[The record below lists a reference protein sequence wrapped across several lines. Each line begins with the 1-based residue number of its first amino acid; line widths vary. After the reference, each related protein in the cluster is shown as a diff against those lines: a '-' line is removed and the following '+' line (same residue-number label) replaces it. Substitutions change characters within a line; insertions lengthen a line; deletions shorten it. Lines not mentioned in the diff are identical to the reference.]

1 MSLPRYFDPLR
12 NRDFALLW
20 SGQAVSQLGDGVFTV
35 TLALEALAVDRN
47 ASGLSYVLAARLVPA
62 LLFTLLGGVLVDRF
76 PRRIALLASDTAQGV
91 AVAVMAV
98 LAATHSINLLGL
110 VLLALVFGLGDAVF
124 FPASI
129 AITPEL
135 VPSEQLVGA
144 SALNQ
149 TSTQL
154 ARVLIGPA
162 VGGIIVALLGT
173 AWGFAIDAASY
184 AVSVAAL
191 MTIKGGQAGPGGESS
206 NPLAEFREGLRFL
219 FSERWLWTT
228 ELGASVGNFVA
239 FSPLGALV
247 PLLVKQVLHGDGIAL
262 GLILA
267 AGGLGGVLASVLL
280 GNREPPRHR
289 LLALWIGWGLSGVGV
304 LGLGLVPNLWLA
316 AGVAFVT
323 YGLDAYGS
331 VLYDPLIQQGVPA
344 ELLGRVASVNYV
356 LSFALSPL
364 GLVAAGALAEAIGVR
379 ATLVI
384 GGAITALTTFIPF
397 LPGVKDPTLSRE
409 DRPARGA
416 AQLPECWPSHEDRL
430 EGTLRAHRRRSN
442 SQAKRYLA
450 I

>member
-1 MSLPRYFDPLR
+1 MSLPRYFAPLKH
-12 NRDFALLW
+12 RDFALLW

-35 TLALEALAVDRN
+35 TLALEALRVDRN
-47 ASGLSYVLAARLVPA
+47 PAGLSYVLAARLVPA
-62 LLFTLLGGVLVDRF
+62 LLFTLLGGVIVDRL
-76 PRRIALLASDTAQGV
+76 PRRAALLASDAAQGA
-91 AVAVMAV
+91 AVTAITV
-98 LAATHSINLLGL
+98 LAATRHVNLVGL
-110 VLLALVFGLGDAVF
+110 VLMALVFGLGDAVF
-124 FPASI
+124 FPASM

-135 VPSEQLVGA
+135 VPGGQLVGA

-162 VGGIIVALLGT
+162 AGGIIAGLLGT
-173 AWGFAIDAASY
+173 AWGFGIDAASF

-191 MTIKGGQAGPGGESS
+191 TAIKGGHARPGRESGR
-206 NPLAEFREGLRFL
+206 PIAEFREGLRFL

-247 PLLVKQVLHGDGIAL
+247 PLLVRQVLDGDGIAL

-280 GNREPPRHR
+280 GHREPPRHR
-289 LLALWIGWGLSGVGV
+289 LLALWTGWGLSGAGV

-316 AGVAFVT
+316 GGVAFVT

-364 GLVAAGALAEAIGVR
+364 GLVAAGALAETIGVR

-384 GGAITALTTFIPF
+384 GGGITALTTLIPF
-397 LPGVKDPTLSRE
+397 LPGVKDPALSQE
-409 DRPARGA
+409 SHPARG
-416 AQLPECWPSHEDRL
+416 
-430 EGTLRAHRRRSN
+430 
-442 SQAKRYLA
+442 
-450 I
+450 

>member
-1 MSLPRYFDPLR
+1 MGCGLARRWGIVEPVMSLPRYFEPLR

-35 TLALEALAVDRN
+35 TLALEALRVDRS

-62 LLFTLLGGVLVDRF
+62 LLFTLLGGVIVDRF
-76 PRRIALLASDTAQGV
+76 PRRIALLASDAAQGV
-91 AVAVMAV
+91 AVAVIAV
-98 LAATHSINLLGL
+98 LAATHNINLLGL
-110 VLLALVFGLGDAVF
+110 VLMALVFGLGDAVF
-124 FPASI
+124 FPASM

-135 VPSEQLVGA
+135 VSGGQLVGA

-162 VGGIIVALLGT
+162 VGGIIVGLLGT
-173 AWGFAIDAASY
+173 VWGFAIDAASY

-191 MTIKGGQAGPGGESS
+191 MTIKGGQARPGSESG
-206 NPLAEFREGLRFL
+206 NPIAEFREGLRFL
-219 FSERWLWTT
+219 FSQRWLWTT

-247 PLLVKQVLHGDGIAL
+247 PLLVRQVLNGDGIAL
-262 GLILA
+262 GFILA

-280 GNREPPRHR
+280 GHREPPRHR
-289 LLALWIGWGLSGVGV
+289 LVALWVGWGLSGVGV

-316 AGVAFVT
+316 GGVAFVT

-344 ELLGRVASVNYV
+344 ALLGRVASVNYV

-384 GGAITALTTFIPF
+384 GGGVTALTTLIPF
-397 LPGVKDPTLSRE
+397 LPGVKDPTLSKGG
-409 DRPARGA
+409 RPARVN
-416 AQLPECWPSHEDRL
+416 
-430 EGTLRAHRRRSN
+430 LR
-442 SQAKRYLA
+442 
-450 I
+450 

>member
-1 MSLPRYFDPLR
+1 MSLPRYFEPLR

-35 TLALEALAVDRN
+35 TLALEALRVDRS

-62 LLFTLLGGVLVDRF
+62 LLFVLLGGVVVDRF
-76 PRRIALLASDTAQGV
+76 PRRLALLASDAAQGI
-91 AVAVMAV
+91 AVTVIAVV
-98 LAATHSINLLGL
+98 AATGHVNLLWL
-110 VLLALVFGLGDAVF
+110 VILAVVFGLGDAVF
-124 FPASI
+124 FPAST

-135 VPSEQLVGA
+135 VPADQLVGA

-162 VGGIIVALLGT
+162 VGGIIVGLLGT
-173 AWGFAIDAASY
+173 AWGFTIDAASF

-191 MTIKGGQAGPGGESS
+191 IGISGGQARLGREASS
-206 NPLAEFREGLRFL
+206 PIAEFREGLRFL

-247 PLLVKQVLHGDGIAL
+247 PLLVKQVLNGDGIAL
-262 GLILA
+262 GLVLA

-280 GNREPPRHR
+280 GHRNPPRHR

-316 AGVAFVT
+316 GGVAFVT

-344 ELLGRVASVNYV
+344 ELLGRVASVSYV

-364 GLVAAGALAEAIGVR
+364 GLVAAGALANGIGVR

-384 GGAITALTTFIPF
+384 GGGITALSTLIPF
-397 LPGVKDPTLSRE
+397 LPGVEDPTLKQDE
-409 DRPARGA
+409 HTA
-416 AQLPECWPSHEDRL
+416 
-430 EGTLRAHRRRSN
+430 
-442 SQAKRYLA
+442 
-450 I
+450 

>member
-1 MSLPRYFDPLR
+1 MSMPRYFEPLR

-35 TLALEALAVDRN
+35 TLALEALRVDRS

-62 LLFTLLGGVLVDRF
+62 LLFVLLGGVVVDRF
-76 PRRIALLASDTAQGV
+76 PRRLALLASDAAQGI
-91 AVAVMAV
+91 AVAVIAV
-98 LAATHSINLLGL
+98 VAATGHVNLLGL
-110 VLLALVFGLGDAVF
+110 VIMAVVFGLGDAVF
-124 FPASI
+124 FPAST

-135 VPSEQLVGA
+135 VPVGQLVGA

-162 VGGIIVALLGT
+162 VGGIIVGLLGT
-173 AWGFAIDAASY
+173 VWGFTIDAASF

-191 MTIKGGQAGPGGESS
+191 TGISGGQARPGREASS
-206 NPLAEFREGLRFL
+206 PIAEFREGLRFL
-219 FSERWLWTT
+219 FSERWLWIT

-247 PLLVKQVLHGDGIAL
+247 PLLVKQVLNGDGIAL
-262 GLILA
+262 GLVLA

-280 GNREPPRHR
+280 GHRNPPRHR

-316 AGVAFVT
+316 GGVAFVT

-331 VLYDPLIQQGVPA
+331 VLYDPLIQQGVPP
-344 ELLGRVASVNYV
+344 ELLGRVASVSYV

-364 GLVAAGALAEAIGVR
+364 GLVAAGALANGIGVR

-384 GGAITALTTFIPF
+384 GGGITALSTLIPF
-397 LPGVKDPTLSRE
+397 LPGVEDPTLKQDE
-409 DRPARGA
+409 HTA
-416 AQLPECWPSHEDRL
+416 
-430 EGTLRAHRRRSN
+430 
-442 SQAKRYLA
+442 
-450 I
+450 

>member
-1 MSLPRYFDPLR
+1 M
-12 NRDFALLW
+12 LW

-35 TLALEALAVDRN
+35 TLALEALRVDRS

-62 LLFTLLGGVLVDRF
+62 LLFVLLGGVVVDRF
-76 PRRIALLASDTAQGV
+76 PRRLALLASDAAQGI
-91 AVAVMAV
+91 AVAVIAV
-98 LAATHSINLLGL
+98 VAATGHVNLLGL
-110 VLLALVFGLGDAVF
+110 VIMAVVFGLGDAVF
-124 FPASI
+124 FPAST

-135 VPSEQLVGA
+135 VPADQLVGA

-162 VGGIIVALLGT
+162 VGGIIVGLLGT
-173 AWGFAIDAASY
+173 AWGFTIDAASF

-191 MTIKGGQAGPGGESS
+191 IGISGGQARPGSEASS
-206 NPLAEFREGLRFL
+206 PIAEFREGLRFL
-219 FSERWLWTT
+219 FSQRWLWTT
-228 ELGASVGNFVA
+228 ELGASIGNFVA

-247 PLLVKQVLHGDGIAL
+247 PLLVKQVLNGDGIAL
-262 GLILA
+262 GLVLA

-280 GNREPPRHR
+280 GHRNPPRHR

-316 AGVAFVT
+316 GGVAFVT

-344 ELLGRVASVNYV
+344 ELLGRVASVSYV

-364 GLVAAGALAEAIGVR
+364 GLVAAGALAEGIGVR

-384 GGAITALTTFIPF
+384 GGGITALSTLIPF
-397 LPGVKDPTLSRE
+397 LPGVEDPTLKQDE
-409 DRPARGA
+409 HTAR
-416 AQLPECWPSHEDRL
+416 Q
-430 EGTLRAHRRRSN
+430 
-442 SQAKRYLA
+442 Q
-450 I
+450 